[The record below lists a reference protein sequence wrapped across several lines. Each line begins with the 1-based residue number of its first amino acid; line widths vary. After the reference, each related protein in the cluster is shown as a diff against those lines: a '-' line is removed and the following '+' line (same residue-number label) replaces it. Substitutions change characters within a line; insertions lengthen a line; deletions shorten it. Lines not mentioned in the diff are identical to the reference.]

1 MLQKSFEG
9 EIYINH
15 SRSLTSNRVKITAVT
30 ALALILTA
38 CPLISTGSAAAQ
50 ASPVS
55 AISQATDDVN
65 AQAPIQ
71 YRIQAR
77 LDEKKMTIQGNESI
91 TYRNTSKDTLNK
103 LVLHTYADA
112 NLSKSTQTSMFTRSN
127 EEISKNNPDKKPE
140 DFLGGI
146 DIEKVAT
153 GGQALDFSNK
163 NQALT
168 VKLEQPLQP
177 GESVSVQV
185 HFNLKIPYG
194 SQRLSYYKDIINGA
208 HWFPVMSVY
217 NEAKHEWDSKPYSQT
232 FETDYYTSA
241 DYEVQFNVP
250 DQYQIM
256 MPGALTTQD
265 DVEKGRKVVSTVAKN
280 TREFVF
286 FASPNFKVD
295 SVTRNGLTVEY
306 YYFDNQPGKKKIVD
320 GYIDQAFKAIDFF
333 SDKYGKY
340 PYPEFRIVESYVE
353 GVAIEYS
360 RAIQMG
366 QIGINAAPE
375 QDTVFVHEIAHQWFH
390 ALIGNDSETESFL
403 DEGFADFS
411 KVYFAEKQGDKLNG
425 FKSIQFDDSTVD
437 KAIASTNDE
446 VGDLAS
452 PVYYDKGRQAIY
464 QLYRS
469 VGEENFDVFMKEYFK
484 RYVYQNAT
492 IDGFLQTIE
501 DVLGE
506 EARKE
511 MKTALYEPNFVL
523 KPEYQL
529 SKEEK
534 AAYLHDQFQ
543 LLYESALTQVPNLP
557 FETMS
562 RVMDKTLQGEP
573 LAIVLSDQVSK
584 SASKQQE
591 AMVNQLTTLLDLSG
605 VKYDVIRDRSVLKQK
620 MKKELATSNLIVIGN
635 AKSNGFVQAL
645 KPSIMDRATRI
656 GFQWKTTMNQPSA
669 AGAYIIKHPYNQN
682 RLMLHYFWNEDQ
694 LSGGSLESFMM
705 KMQESI
711 GFTNAYYQYYVLDK
725 TGKVTLDKKVEN
737 PLSKFFAE
745 E

>member
-1 MLQKSFEG
+1 MM
-9 EIYINH
+9 
-15 SRSLTSNRVKITAVT
+15 
-30 ALALILTA
+30 LTA
-38 CPLISTGSAAAQ
+38 CPIINTGSAAAN
-50 ASPVS
+50 AAPVS
-55 AISQATDDVN
+55 AITQATKDIQ

-77 LDEKKMTIQGNESI
+77 LDEKKMTIEGSESI
-91 TYRNTSKDTLNK
+91 TYRNTSKDTLK
-103 LVLHTYADA
+103 QLVFHTYADA
-112 NLSKSTQTSMFTRSN
+112 NLSESTQTTMFKHSN

-146 DIEKVAT
+146 DIEKVTT

-163 NQALT
+163 DQAMS

-217 NEAKHEWDSKPYSQT
+217 DEAKHEWDSKPYSKT

-250 DQYQIM
+250 DQYQVV
-256 MPGALTTQD
+256 MPGTITTRD
-265 DVEKGRKVVSTVAKN
+265 DAETGRKVVSTVAEN
-280 TREFVF
+280 TREFAF

-320 GYIDQAFKAIDFF
+320 GYVDQAFKAIDFF

-360 RAIQMG
+360 RLIQMG
-366 QIGINAAPE
+366 QIGINSAPE

-390 ALIGNDSETESFL
+390 ALIGNNSETESFL

-411 KVYFAEKQGDKLNG
+411 KVYFSEKQGDTMNG

-446 VGDLAS
+446 VGDWAS

-469 VGEENFDVFMKEYFK
+469 VGEEKFDAFMKEYFK

-492 IDGFLQTIE
+492 IDGLLQTIE
-501 DVLGE
+501 DVLG
-506 EARKE
+506 KE
-511 MKTALYEPNFVL
+511 VRNDMKTALYEPNFAL

-529 SKEEK
+529 SNEERT
-534 AAYLHDQFQ
+534 AYLHDQFQ
-543 LLYESALTQVPNLP
+543 SLYETALTQVPNVP

-562 RVMDKTLQGEP
+562 RVMDKALQGEP
-573 LAIVLSDQVSK
+573 LAIVVSDQVSK
-584 SASKQQE
+584 AANKQQE
-591 AMVNQLTTLLDLSG
+591 AMVNQLTTLLDLTG
-605 VKYDVIRDRSVLKQK
+605 VKYDLIQDRQELKRK
-620 MKKELATSNLIVIGN
+620 MKKELATSNLIVLGK

-645 KPSIMDRATRI
+645 KSSIIDRATHI

-669 AGAYIIKHPYNQN
+669 AGAYVIKHPYNQN
-682 RLMLHYFWNEDQ
+682 RLMLHYFWNEDH
-694 LSGGSLESFMM
+694 LNGGNLESFMM

-711 GFTNAYYQYYVLDK
+711 GFSSAYYQYYVLDK

-737 PLSKFFAE
+737 PLSKLFADE
-745 E
+745 

>member
-1 MLQKSFEG
+1 M
-9 EIYINH
+9 I
-15 SRSLTSNRVKITAVT
+15 
-30 ALALILTA
+30 LIA
-38 CPLISTGSAAAQ
+38 CPIISTGSAAAN
-50 ASPVS
+50 AAPVS
-55 AISQATDDVN
+55 AISQATKDIK

-77 LDEKKMTIQGNESI
+77 LDEKKMTIEGSEFI
-91 TYRNTSKDTLNK
+91 TYRNTSKDTLK
-103 LVLHTYADA
+103 QLVFHTYADA
-112 NLSKSTQTSMFTRSN
+112 NLSESTQTTMFKHSN

-146 DIEKVAT
+146 DIEKVMT
-153 GGQALDFSNK
+153 GGQVLDFSNK
-163 NQALT
+163 DQAMS

-185 HFNLKIPYG
+185 HFNLNIPYG

-217 NEAKHEWDSKPYSQT
+217 DEAKHEWDSKPYSKT

-250 DQYQIM
+250 DEYQVV
-256 MPGALTTQD
+256 MPGTITTRD
-265 DVEKGRKVVSTVAKN
+265 DAETGRKVVSTVAEN
-280 TREFVF
+280 TREFAF
-286 FASPNFKVD
+286 FASPNFKVE
-295 SVTRNGLTVEY
+295 SATRNGLTVEY
-306 YYFDNQPGKKKIVD
+306 YYFDNQPGKKKIID

-333 SDKYGKY
+333 SGKYGKY

-360 RAIQMG
+360 RLIQMG
-366 QIGINAAPE
+366 QIGINSASE

-390 ALIGNDSETESFL
+390 ALIGNNSETESFL

-411 KVYFAEKQGDKLNG
+411 KVYFSEKQGDKMNG

-446 VGDLAS
+446 VGDWAS

-469 VGEENFDVFMKEYFK
+469 VGEEKFDTFMKEYFK

-492 IDGFLQTIE
+492 IDGLLQTIE
-501 DVLGE
+501 DVLGKE
-506 EARKE
+506 ERDD
-511 MKTALYEPNFVL
+511 MKTALFEPNFAL

-529 SKEEK
+529 SNEEK
-534 AAYLHDQFQ
+534 TAYLHDQFQ
-543 LLYESALTQVPNLP
+543 SLYGSALTQVPNLP

-562 RVMDKTLQGEP
+562 RVMDKALQGEP

-584 SASKQQE
+584 AANKQQE
-591 AMVNQLTTLLDLSG
+591 AMVNQLTTLLDLTG
-605 VKYDVIRDRSVLKQK
+605 VKYDLIQDRQELKQK
-620 MKKELATSNLIVIGN
+620 MKKELATSNLIVLGN

-645 KPSIMDRATRI
+645 KSSIIDRATHI

-669 AGAYIIKHPYNQN
+669 AGGYIIKHPYNQN
-682 RLMLHYFWNEDQ
+682 RLMLHYFWNEDH

-711 GFTNAYYQYYVLDK
+711 GFTNAYCQYYVLDK

>member
-1 MLQKSFEG
+1 M
-9 EIYINH
+9 
-15 SRSLTSNRVKITAVT
+15 
-30 ALALILTA
+30 ILTA
-38 CPLISTGSAAAQ
+38 CPIISTGSAAAN
-50 ASPVS
+50 AAPVS
-55 AISQATDDVN
+55 AISQATKDIQ
-65 AQAPIQ
+65 AQVPIQ
-71 YRIQAR
+71 YQIQAR
-77 LDEKKMTIQGNESI
+77 LDEKKMTIEGSESI
-91 TYRNTSKDTLNK
+91 TYRNTSKDTLK
-103 LVLHTYADA
+103 QLVFHTYADA
-112 NLSKSTQTSMFTRSN
+112 NLSESTQTTMFKHSN
-127 EEISKNNPDKKPE
+127 EEISKNNLDKKPE

-146 DIEKVAT
+146 DIEKVTT
-153 GGQALDFSNK
+153 GGKTLDFGNK
-163 NQALT
+163 DQAMS
-168 VKLEQPLQP
+168 VKLEQALQP

-217 NEAKHEWDSKPYSQT
+217 DEAKHEWDSKPYSKT

-250 DQYQIM
+250 DQYQVV
-256 MPGALTTQD
+256 MPGTITTRD
-265 DVEKGRKVVSTVAKN
+265 DAETGRKVVSTVAEN
-280 TREFVF
+280 TREFAF

-320 GYIDQAFKAIDFF
+320 GYVDQAFKAIDFF

-360 RAIQMG
+360 RLIQMG
-366 QIGINAAPE
+366 QIGINSAPE

-390 ALIGNDSETESFL
+390 ALIGNNSETESFL

-411 KVYFAEKQGDKLNG
+411 KVYFSEKQGDTMNG

-446 VGDLAS
+446 VGDWAS

-469 VGEENFDVFMKEYFK
+469 VGEEKFDAFMKEYFK

-492 IDGFLQTIE
+492 IDGLLQTIE
-501 DVLGE
+501 DVLGK
-506 EARKE
+506 EARDD
-511 MKTALYEPNFVL
+511 MKTALYEPNFML

-529 SKEEK
+529 SNEEK
-534 AAYLHDQFQ
+534 TAYLHDQFQ
-543 LLYESALTQVPNLP
+543 SLYETALTQVPNLP

-562 RVMDKTLQGEP
+562 RVMDKALQGEP

-584 SASKQQE
+584 AANKQQE

-605 VKYDVIRDRSVLKQK
+605 VKYDLIRDRQELKQK
-620 MKKELATSNLIVIGN
+620 MKKELATSNLIVLGN

-645 KPSIMDRATRI
+645 KSSIIDRATHI
-656 GFQWKTTMNQPSA
+656 GFKWKTTMNQPSA
-669 AGAYIIKHPYNQN
+669 AGAYVIKHPYNQN
-682 RLMLHYFWNEDQ
+682 RLMLHYFWNEDH
-694 LSGGSLESFMM
+694 LSSGSLEPFMM
-705 KMQESI
+705 KMQQSI
-711 GFTNAYYQYYVLDK
+711 GFSSAYYQYYILDK

-737 PLSKFFAE
+737 PLSKLFAE

>member
-1 MLQKSFEG
+1 M
-9 EIYINH
+9 
-15 SRSLTSNRVKITAVT
+15 
-30 ALALILTA
+30 ILTA
-38 CPLISTGSAAAQ
+38 CPIISTGSAAAN
-50 ASPVS
+50 AAPVS
-55 AISQATDDVN
+55 AISQATKDIQ

-71 YRIQAR
+71 YRIQVR
-77 LDEKKMTIQGNESI
+77 LDEKKMTIEGSESI
-91 TYRNTSKDTLNK
+91 TYRNTSKDTLK
-103 LVLHTYADA
+103 QLVFHTYADA
-112 NLSKSTQTSMFTRSN
+112 NLSESTQTTMFKHSN

-146 DIEKVAT
+146 DIEKVTT

-163 NQALT
+163 DQAMS

-177 GESVSVQV
+177 GESVTVQV

-217 NEAKHEWDSKPYSQT
+217 DEAKHEWDSKPYSKT

-241 DYEVQFNVP
+241 DYEVEFNVP
-250 DQYQIM
+250 DQYQVV
-256 MPGALTTQD
+256 MPGTITTRD
-265 DVEKGRKVVSTVAKN
+265 DAETGRKVVSTVAEN
-280 TREFVF
+280 TREFAF

-320 GYIDQAFKAIDFF
+320 GYVDQAFKAINFF

-360 RAIQMG
+360 RLIQMG
-366 QIGINAAPE
+366 QIGINSAPE

-390 ALIGNDSETESFL
+390 ALIGNNSETESFL

-411 KVYFAEKQGDKLNG
+411 KVYFSEKQGDTMNG

-446 VGDLAS
+446 VGDWAS

-469 VGEENFDVFMKEYFK
+469 VGEEKFDAFMKEYFK

-492 IDGFLQTIE
+492 IDGLLQTIE
-501 DVLGE
+501 DVLGK
-506 EARKE
+506 EARDD
-511 MKTALYEPNFVL
+511 MKTALYEPNFTL

-529 SKEEK
+529 SNEEK
-534 AAYLHDQFQ
+534 TAYLHDQFQ
-543 LLYESALTQVPNLP
+543 SLYGSALTQVPNLP

-562 RVMDKTLQGEP
+562 RVMDKALQGER

-584 SASKQQE
+584 AANKQQE
-591 AMVNQLTTLLDLSG
+591 AMVNQLTTLLDLTG
-605 VKYDVIRDRSVLKQK
+605 VKYDLIQDRQELKQK
-620 MKKELATSNLIVIGN
+620 MKKELATSNLIVLGN

-645 KPSIMDRATRI
+645 KSSIIDRATHI

-669 AGAYIIKHPYNQN
+669 AGAYVIKHPYNQN
-682 RLMLHYFWNEDQ
+682 RLMLHYFWNEDH
-694 LSGGSLESFMM
+694 LSSGSLEPLMM

-711 GFTNAYYQYYVLDK
+711 GFSSAYYQYYMLDK

>member
-1 MLQKSFEG
+1 M
-9 EIYINH
+9 
-15 SRSLTSNRVKITAVT
+15 
-30 ALALILTA
+30 ILTA

-91 TYRNTSKDTLNK
+91 TYRNTSKDTLNQ

-177 GESVSVQV
+177 GKSVSVQV

-250 DQYQIM
+250 DQYQVM

-411 KVYFAEKQGDKLNG
+411 KVYFAEKQGDKLSG

-469 VGEENFDVFMKEYFK
+469 VGEEKFDAFMKVYFK

-501 DVLGE
+501 DVLGK
-506 EARKE
+506 R
-511 MKTALYEPNFVL
+511 
-523 KPEYQL
+523 
-529 SKEEK
+529 
-534 AAYLHDQFQ
+534 
-543 LLYESALTQVPNLP
+543 
-557 FETMS
+557 
-562 RVMDKTLQGEP
+562 
-573 LAIVLSDQVSK
+573 
-584 SASKQQE
+584 
-591 AMVNQLTTLLDLSG
+591 
-605 VKYDVIRDRSVLKQK
+605 
-620 MKKELATSNLIVIGN
+620 
-635 AKSNGFVQAL
+635 
-645 KPSIMDRATRI
+645 
-656 GFQWKTTMNQPSA
+656 
-669 AGAYIIKHPYNQN
+669 
-682 RLMLHYFWNEDQ
+682 
-694 LSGGSLESFMM
+694 
-705 KMQESI
+705 
-711 GFTNAYYQYYVLDK
+711 
-725 TGKVTLDKKVEN
+725 
-737 PLSKFFAE
+737 
-745 E
+745 

>member
-1 MLQKSFEG
+1 M
-9 EIYINH
+9 
-15 SRSLTSNRVKITAVT
+15 
-30 ALALILTA
+30 ILTA
-38 CPLISTGSAAAQ
+38 CPIISTGSAAAN
-50 ASPVS
+50 AAPVS
-55 AISQATDDVN
+55 AISQATKDIQ

-77 LDEKKMTIQGNESI
+77 LDEKKMTIEGSESI
-91 TYRNTSKDTLNK
+91 TYRNTSKDTLK
-103 LVLHTYADA
+103 QLVFHTYADA
-112 NLSKSTQTSMFTRSN
+112 NLSESTQTTMFTHSN

-146 DIEKVAT
+146 DIEKVTT

-163 NQALT
+163 NQAMS

-185 HFNLKIPYG
+185 QFNLKIPYG

-217 NEAKHEWDSKPYSQT
+217 DEAKHEWDSKPYSKT

-250 DQYQIM
+250 DQYQVV
-256 MPGALTTQD
+256 MPGTITTRD
-265 DVEKGRKVVSTVAKN
+265 DAETGRQVVSTFAEN
-280 TREFVF
+280 TREFAF

-295 SVTRNGLTVEY
+295 SVTRNGLTIEY

-360 RAIQMG
+360 RLIQMG
-366 QIGINAAPE
+366 QIGINSVPE

-390 ALIGNDSETESFL
+390 ALIGNNSETESFL
-403 DEGFADFS
+403 DEGFADLS
-411 KVYFAEKQGDKLNG
+411 KVYFAEKQGDTMNG

-446 VGDLAS
+446 VGDWAS

-469 VGEENFDVFMKEYFK
+469 VGEEKFDAFMKEYFK

-492 IDGFLQTIE
+492 IDGLLQTIE
-501 DVLGE
+501 DVLGK
-506 EARKE
+506 EAQND
-511 MKTALYEPNFVL
+511 MKKALYEPNFAL

-529 SKEEK
+529 SNEEK
-534 AAYLHDQFQ
+534 TAYLHDQFQ
-543 LLYESALTQVPNLP
+543 SLYESALTLVPNVP

-562 RVMDKTLQGEP
+562 RVMDKALQGEP
-573 LAIVLSDQVSK
+573 LAIVVSDQVSK
-584 SASKQQE
+584 AANKQQE
-591 AMVNQLTTLLDLSG
+591 AMVKQLTTLLDLSG
-605 VKYDVIRDRSVLKQK
+605 VKYDVIRDRQDLKRK
-620 MKKELATSNLIVIGN
+620 MKKELATSNLIVLGN

-645 KPSIMDRATRI
+645 KSSIMERASHI

-669 AGAYIIKHPYNQN
+669 AGAYVIKHPYNQN
-682 RLMLHYFWNEDQ
+682 RLMLHYFWNEDH
-694 LSGGSLESFMM
+694 LSSGSLEPFMM

-711 GFTNAYYQYYVLDK
+711 GFSSAYYQYYMLDK

>member
-1 MLQKSFEG
+1 M
-9 EIYINH
+9 
-15 SRSLTSNRVKITAVT
+15 
-30 ALALILTA
+30 ILTA
-38 CPLISTGSAAAQ
+38 CPIISTGSAAAN
-50 ASPVS
+50 AAPVS
-55 AISQATDDVN
+55 AISQTTKDLQ

-77 LDEKKMTIQGNESI
+77 LDEKKMTIEGSESI
-91 TYRNTSKDTLNK
+91 TYRNTSKDTLK
-103 LVLHTYADA
+103 QLVFHTYADA
-112 NLSKSTQTSMFTRSN
+112 NLSESTQTTMFKHSN

-146 DIEKVAT
+146 DIEKVTT

-163 NQALT
+163 DQAMS

-217 NEAKHEWDSKPYSQT
+217 DEAKHEWDSKPYSKT

-250 DQYQIM
+250 DQYQVV
-256 MPGALTTQD
+256 MPGTITTRD
-265 DVEKGRKVVSTVAKN
+265 DAETGRKVVSTVAEN
-280 TREFVF
+280 TREFAF

-306 YYFDNQPGKKKIVD
+306 YYFDNQPGKKKIID

-360 RAIQMG
+360 RLIQMG
-366 QIGINAAPE
+366 QIGVNSDPE

-390 ALIGNDSETESFL
+390 ALIGNNSETESFL

-411 KVYFAEKQGDKLNG
+411 KVYFAEKQGDKMNG
-425 FKSIQFDDSTVD
+425 FQSIQFDDSTVD

-446 VGDLAS
+446 VGDWAS

-469 VGEENFDVFMKEYFK
+469 VGEEKFNAFMKEYFK

-492 IDGFLQTIE
+492 IDGLLQTIE
-501 DVLGE
+501 DVLGK
-506 EARKE
+506 EARND

-529 SKEEK
+529 SNEEK
-534 AAYLHDQFQ
+534 TAYFHDQFQ
-543 LLYESALTQVPNLP
+543 SLYESALTQVPNLP
-557 FETMS
+557 FESMS
-562 RVMDKTLQGEP
+562 RVMNKALQGER
-573 LAIVLSDQVSK
+573 LAIVLSDQMSK
-584 SASKQQE
+584 SANKQQE

-605 VKYDVIRDRSVLKQK
+605 VKYDVIRDRQELKQK
-620 MKKELATSNLIVIGN
+620 MKKELATSNLIVLGN
-635 AKSNGFVQAL
+635 AKANGFVQAL
-645 KPSIMDRATRI
+645 KSSIMDRATHI

-682 RLMLHYFWNEDQ
+682 RLMLHYFWNEDH
-694 LSGGSLESFMM
+694 LSSGSLEPFMM

-711 GFTNAYYQYYVLDK
+711 GFSSAYYQYYVLDN
-725 TGKVTLDKKVEN
+725 TGKVALDKKVEN

>member
-1 MLQKSFEG
+1 MGS
-9 EIYINH
+9 
-15 SRSLTSNRVKITAVT
+15 TAAYAAPESTISKAT
-30 ALALILTA
+30 ADIQT
-38 CPLISTGSAAAQ
+38 
-50 ASPVS
+50 
-55 AISQATDDVN
+55 
-65 AQAPIQ
+65 QAPIQ
-71 YRIQAR
+71 YQIQAR
-77 LDEKKMTIQGNESI
+77 LDEKNMTIAGSESI
-91 TYRNTSKDTLNK
+91 TYRNTSKDTLK
-103 LVLHTYADA
+103 QLVFHTYADA
-112 NLSKSTQTSMFTRSN
+112 NLSKSTQTTMFERSN
-127 EEISKNNPDKKPE
+127 EEISKNSPDKKPE

-146 DIEKVAT
+146 DIQRVTNGTK
-153 GGQALDFSNK
+153 ALDFSNK

-177 GESVSVQV
+177 GETVSVQV
-185 HFNLKIPYG
+185 GFDVKIPYG

-208 HWFPVMSVY
+208 HWFPVVSVY
-217 NEAKHEWDSKPYSQT
+217 DETKHEWDTKPYSPT

-241 DYEVQFNVP
+241 DYEVQFDVP
-250 DQYQIM
+250 EQYQVM
-256 MPGALTTQD
+256 MPGTITTRNN
-265 DVEKGRKVVSTVAKN
+265 VEIGRKVVSAVAQN

-320 GYIDQAFKAIDFF
+320 GYIDQAFKVINFY

-360 RAIQMG
+360 RVIQMG
-366 QIGINAAPE
+366 QIGLNSDPE

-390 ALIGNDSETESFL
+390 ALIGNNSETESFL

-411 KVYFAEKQGDKLNG
+411 MVYFAEKHGDKLKG
-425 FKSIQFDDSTVD
+425 FKSIQFDDSTID
-437 KAIASTNDE
+437 KAIASTNEE

-452 PVYYDKGRQAIY
+452 PVFYEKGRQAIY

-469 VGEENFDVFMKEYFK
+469 VGEEKFDTFMKAYFK

-492 IDGFLQTIE
+492 IEGLLQTIE
-501 DVLGE
+501 DVLGA
-506 EARKE
+506 EARND
-511 MKTALYEPNFVL
+511 MKQALYQPNFVL

-529 SKEEK
+529 SNEEK
-534 AAYLHDQFQ
+534 TAYLHDQFQ

-562 RVMDKTLQGEP
+562 RVMDKALQGEP

-591 AMVNQLTTLLDLSG
+591 FMVSQLTTLFDLSG
-605 VKYDVIRDRSVLKQK
+605 LKYDVIRDRQILKQK
-620 MKKELATSNLIVIGN
+620 MKKELASSNVIVIGN
-635 AKSNGFVQAL
+635 AQSNGWVQAL
-645 KPSIMDRATRI
+645 KSNIMDRADKI
-656 GFQWKTTMNQPSA
+656 GFQWKKTMSQPSA
-669 AGAYIIKHPYNQN
+669 NGAYVIKHPYNQN
-682 RLMLHYFWNEDQ
+682 RLMLHYYWNEDH
-694 LSGGSLESFMM
+694 LNNGALESYLM

-725 TGKVTLDKKVEN
+725 NGKVTRDKKVDN

>member
-1 MLQKSFEG
+1 M
-9 EIYINH
+9 
-15 SRSLTSNRVKITAVT
+15 
-30 ALALILTA
+30 ILTA
-38 CPLISTGSAAAQ
+38 CPIISTGSAAAN
-50 ASPVS
+50 AAPVS
-55 AISQATDDVN
+55 AISQATKDIQ

-77 LDEKKMTIQGNESI
+77 LDEKKMTIEGSESI
-91 TYRNTSKDTLNK
+91 TYRNTSKDTLK
-103 LVLHTYADA
+103 QLVFHTYADA
-112 NLSKSTQTSMFTRSN
+112 NLSESTQTTMFKRSN

-146 DIEKVAT
+146 NIEKVT
-153 GGQALDFSNK
+153 SGGQALDFSNK
-163 NQALT
+163 NQAMS

-217 NEAKHEWDSKPYSQT
+217 DEAKHEWDSKPYSKT

-250 DQYQIM
+250 DQYQVV
-256 MPGALTTQD
+256 MPGTITTQD
-265 DVEKGRKVVSTVAKN
+265 DAETGRKVVSTVADN
-280 TREFVF
+280 TREFAF

-340 PYPEFRIVESYVE
+340 PYPEFRVVESYVE

-360 RAIQMG
+360 RIIQMG
-366 QIGINAAPE
+366 QIGINSDPE

-390 ALIGNDSETESFL
+390 SLIGNNSETESFL

-411 KVYFAEKQGDKLNG
+411 KVYFSEKQGDTMNG
-425 FKSIQFDDSTVD
+425 FKSIQFGDSTVD

-446 VGDLAS
+446 VGDWAS

-469 VGEENFDVFMKEYFK
+469 VGEEKFDAFMKEYFK

-492 IDGFLQTIE
+492 IDGLLQTIE
-501 DVLGE
+501 DVLG
-506 EARKE
+506 KE
-511 MKTALYEPNFVL
+511 VRNDMKTALYEPNFAL
-523 KPEYQL
+523 KSEYQL
-529 SKEEK
+529 SNEEK
-534 AAYLHDQFQ
+534 TAYLHYQFQ
-543 LLYESALTQVPNLP
+543 SLYESALTQVPNLP

-562 RVMDKTLQGEP
+562 RVMEKALQGEP

-584 SASKQQE
+584 AANNQQE

-605 VKYDVIRDRSVLKQK
+605 VKYDVIRDRKELKQK
-620 MKKELATSNLIVIGN
+620 MKKELATSNLIVLGTS
-635 AKSNGFVQAL
+635 KSNGFVKAL
-645 KPSIMDRATRI
+645 KSSIMDRASHI
-656 GFQWKTTMNQPSA
+656 GFHWKTTMNQPSA
-669 AGAYIIKHPYNQN
+669 AGAYVIKHPYNQN
-682 RLMLHYFWNEDQ
+682 RLMLHYFWNEDH
-694 LSGGSLESFMM
+694 LSGGSLESFVM

-711 GFTNAYYQYYVLDK
+711 GFSSAYYQYYVLDK

>member
-1 MLQKSFEG
+1 M
-9 EIYINH
+9 
-15 SRSLTSNRVKITAVT
+15 
-30 ALALILTA
+30 LTA
-38 CPLISTGSAAAQ
+38 CPIINTGSAAAN
-50 ASPVS
+50 AAPVS
-55 AISQATDDVN
+55 AITQATKDIQ

-77 LDEKKMTIQGNESI
+77 LDEKKMTIEGSESI
-91 TYRNTSKDTLNK
+91 TYRNTSKDTLK
-103 LVLHTYADA
+103 QLVFHTYADA
-112 NLSKSTQTSMFTRSN
+112 NLSESTQTTMFKHSN

-146 DIEKVAT
+146 DIEKVTT

-163 NQALT
+163 DQAMS

-217 NEAKHEWDSKPYSQT
+217 DEAKHEWDSKPYSKT

-250 DQYQIM
+250 DQYQVV
-256 MPGALTTQD
+256 MPGTITTRD
-265 DVEKGRKVVSTVAKN
+265 DAETGRKVVSTVAEN
-280 TREFVF
+280 TREFAF

-320 GYIDQAFKAIDFF
+320 GYVDQAFKAIDFF

-360 RAIQMG
+360 RLIQMG
-366 QIGINAAPE
+366 QIGINSAPE

-390 ALIGNDSETESFL
+390 ALIGNNSETESFL

-411 KVYFAEKQGDKLNG
+411 KVYFSEKQGDTMNG

-446 VGDLAS
+446 VGDWAS

-469 VGEENFDVFMKEYFK
+469 VGEEKFDAFMKEYFK

-492 IDGFLQTIE
+492 IDGLLQTIE
-501 DVLGE
+501 DVLG
-506 EARKE
+506 KE
-511 MKTALYEPNFVL
+511 VRNDMKTALYEPNFAL

-529 SKEEK
+529 SNEERT
-534 AAYLHDQFQ
+534 AYLHDQFQ
-543 LLYESALTQVPNLP
+543 SLYETALTQVPNVP

-562 RVMDKTLQGEP
+562 RVMDKALQGEP
-573 LAIVLSDQVSK
+573 LAIVVSDQVSK
-584 SASKQQE
+584 AANKQQE
-591 AMVNQLTTLLDLSG
+591 AMVNQLTTLLDLTG
-605 VKYDVIRDRSVLKQK
+605 VKYDLIQDRQELKRK
-620 MKKELATSNLIVIGN
+620 MKKELATSNLIVLGK

-645 KPSIMDRATRI
+645 KSSIIDRATHI

-669 AGAYIIKHPYNQN
+669 AGAYVIKHPYNQN
-682 RLMLHYFWNEDQ
+682 RLMLHYFWNEDH
-694 LSGGSLESFMM
+694 LNGGNLESFMM

-711 GFTNAYYQYYVLDK
+711 GFSSAYYQYYVLDK

-737 PLSKFFAE
+737 PLSKLFADE
-745 E
+745 